1 MAIFKRNKSKRNE
14 KKEQKVL
21 NERKITQME
30 DRVASGD
37 HCKDENS
44 ISSVQCWHYDRY
56 ESQLVQANRWLFA
69 FCWQIGVTV
78 LLGISLVVLLPLK
91 TLVPLVIRQ
100 NSQTHEVF
108 VDKIDKQYVP
118 HQNEIESDLV
128 RYLILRETY
137 SCVDLASR
145 YRQVLLE
152 TSKASAIEY
161 QKTQA
166 NNNPDSPVNL
176 YGVEGT
182 RTIQVE
188 DVVFLSNKMSSDQKE
203 TGNNLAKVDFVSVE
217 TLHQQSVKKHWVAT
231 LSWEYTGTPQ
241 DKEAA
246 WQNWNGFTVT
256 YYRIDQRNIGE
267 TR

>member
-1 MAIFKRNKSKRNE
+1 MTIFKRNEKNKQKR
-14 KKEQKVL
+14 KP
-21 NERKITQME
+21 IE
-30 DRVASGD
+30 DREASSD
-37 HCKDENS
+37 DCKDDDP
-44 ISSVQCWHYDRY
+44 ISSAQCWHYDRY
-56 ESQLVQANRWLFA
+56 ESQLIQANRWLFA

-108 VDKIDKQYVP
+108 VEKIDKQYVP

-137 SCVDLASR
+137 ASIDLASR

-161 QKTQA
+161 QKAQA
-166 NNNPDSPVNL
+166 NSNSESPVNIF
-176 YGVEGT
+176 GVEGT

-188 DVVFLSNKMSSDQKE
+188 DVVFLSNRASKDQKE
-203 TGNNLAKVDFVSVE
+203 ASNNLAKVDFVSTE
-217 TLHQQSVKKHWVAT
+217 TIHQQSIKKHWVAT

-246 WQNWNGFTVT
+246 WQNWNGFMVT
-256 YYRIDQRNIGE
+256 YYRVDQRNISE
-267 TR
+267 AR